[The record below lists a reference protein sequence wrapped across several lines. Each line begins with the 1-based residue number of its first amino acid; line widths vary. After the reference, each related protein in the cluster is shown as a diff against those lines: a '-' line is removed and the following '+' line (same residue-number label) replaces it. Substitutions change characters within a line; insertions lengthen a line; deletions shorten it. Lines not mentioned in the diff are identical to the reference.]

1 MKRFCTLSRLLSASF
16 IALVLA
22 VLSCATD
29 PVTGSRQFMLVSE
42 QDEIR
47 IGKQTDREIAATYGM
62 YDDKPLSD
70 YVDGLG
76 QTLAKE
82 SHRPTLAFTFKI
94 LDTPVVNAFAVPGG
108 YVYLT
113 RGILSYLNDEAELAC
128 VIGHEIGHITA
139 RHSAEQLTKAQ
150 FAQLGL
156 SLGSILS
163 QEFRA
168 LAGVAEFGVGMLFMK
183 FSRDNEREADDLGVE
198 YATRAGY
205 DASRMADF
213 FMTLERLHPS
223 SDRSGLEGWFSTH
236 PNPPDRLNA
245 VRTKAREWVDKLG
258 AKELEVNR
266 DQYLRHID
274 GLVFGEDPRQGYVDD
289 SMFFHPQL
297 RFQFPVPAGWKT
309 KNTPAQVQMFSP
321 KQDAAVL
328 FSLTRGNSPD
338 EAAKKFVT
346 SAKAGVIE
354 ADSTRVNGLSATRV
368 LSDIRTQQ
376 GVLRLLSYFIAKDK
390 NIYAFHGFTSKS
402 RFEAYESVFSHTMTQ
417 FKPLTDRRRIE
428 VQPARLR
435 IHKTQKAQTLR
446 KTLES
451 LGIPTKK
458 LEETAVLNG
467 KKLDDTL
474 DANTLVKVIEK
485 GGPA

>member
-1 MKRFCTLSRLLSASF
+1 MKRSSTFFRLISAPF

-22 VLSCATD
+22 MLSCATD

-42 QDEIR
+42 QEEIT
-47 IGKQTDREIAATYGM
+47 IGRQTDREIAATYGM
-62 YDDKPLSD
+62 YGDEPLSN
-70 YVDGLG
+70 YVDRIG
-76 QTLAKE
+76 QTMAKK
-82 SHRPTLAFTFKI
+82 SHRPNLAFTFKI

-113 RGILSYLNDEAELAC
+113 RGIMSYLNDEAELAC
-128 VIGHEIGHITA
+128 VIGHEIGHVTA

-198 YATRAGY
+198 YATKAGY
-205 DASRMADF
+205 DADRMADF

-236 PNPPDRLNA
+236 PNPPDRIKV
-245 VRTKAREWVDKLG
+245 VRMR
-258 AKELEVNR
+258 AKEWADKEGGRKLEVNR
-266 DQYLRHID
+266 DEYLRQID

-289 SMFFHPQL
+289 SVFYHPQL
-297 RFQFPVPAGWKT
+297 KFQFPVPAGWKI

-321 KQDAAVL
+321 NQDAAVL
-328 FSLTRGNSPD
+328 FSLTRGDSPED
-338 EAAKKFVT
+338 AAKQFV
-346 SAKAGVIE
+346 AGANAGVIQ
-354 ADSTRVNGLSATRV
+354 ADSTTLNGLRATRV
-368 LSDIRTQQ
+368 LSDVATQQ
-376 GVLRLLSYFIAKDK
+376 GVLRLLSYFIEKDR
-390 NIYAFHGFTSKS
+390 NIYTFHGFSSKS
-402 RFEAYESVFSHTMTQ
+402 RFGSYESVFRHTMTQ
-417 FKPLTDRRRIE
+417 FKPLTDQRRTE

-435 IHKTQKAQTLR
+435 IHKIQEPKSLR
-446 KTLES
+446 KTLET
-451 LGIPTKK
+451 LGVPTKD
-458 LEETAVLNG
+458 LEDMAVLNG
-467 KKLDDTL
+467 MRLEDTL
-474 DANTLVKVIEK
+474 PADTLVKVVER
-485 GGPA
+485 GSPA